1 MGPEVRKAEVRHD
14 GAGWMLGGLWAES
27 GPRVLPGAEKS
38 EEGRQ
43 LLWWLLV
50 VLPKLA
56 CVEEPLGWRF

>member
-1 MGPEVRKAEVRHD
+1 MGPEVRKAEVSHD
-14 GAGWMLGGLWAES
+14 SPGWMLGGLWADR

-38 EEGRQ
+38 EEGR
-43 LLWWLLV
+43 LWGLMA